1 MKASCIRHT
10 EIPSSSRLFTDY
22 LYSFGEVSRFYHHPP
37 RSDEFSSA
45 AGQVQIT
52 AGHRAALVEALRHQ
66 NVAAG
71 AETAANLGRLAQQD
85 TVVVAT
91 GQQVGL
97 HGGPVFAIYK
107 ALTAIRI
114 AEQLSSQGTPAVPV
128 FWLATEDHDL
138 GEVEQSWML
147 DHENQPLHL
156 EAKTQASPGQP
167 VGGVLLT
174 DHQQGPADHQQ
185 GSADR
190 GHAAVTAALANLPFA
205 ESTIKLVTEA
215 YSQDC
220 SFGTGFRAL
229 FEQLFRRHGLILLD
243 PMDPA
248 IRRLSAPLL
257 RKAIERAADL
267 NAGLITRSEELESA
281 GYHAQVHVTAEISP
295 VFLID
300 PRRRTALRLHE
311 SNYDAGDAT
320 YSTPDLLGKLEENPE
335 QFSPNV
341 LLRPVIQDFLL
352 PTAVYV
358 AGPAETAYMAQA
370 EVLYSNLLGRM
381 PAVVPRAFF
390 TVLDARAEKY
400 LSRYE
405 LSLQDCF
412 EGADALRQKISQR
425 LIPPSLEKTFAAG
438 QSQIESSLHAIDRDL
453 VKFDPTL
460 SAALATARKKML
472 YQFGKIQA
480 TVAREGLR
488 RDSRAGQE
496 AEYLSNLI
504 FPNNTLQE
512 RTYSV
517 LPFLARYGDG
527 FIDRIHRAIN
537 PDCHDHQVLVI

>member
-1 MKASCIRHT
+1 MKAACIRHT

-22 LYSFGEVSRFYHHPP
+22 LYSFGEVSRFYHHAPQ
-37 RSDEFSSA
+37 SDQFSSA
-45 AGQVQIT
+45 AAEVKIT
-52 AGHRAALVEALRHQ
+52 AEHRAALVVALRNQ
-66 NVAAG
+66 NAAAG
-71 AETAANLGRLAQQD
+71 AETAANLDRLAQQD

-97 HGGPVFAIYK
+97 YGGPVFSIYK
-107 ALTAIRI
+107 ALTAIRT
-114 AEQLSSQGTPAVPV
+114 AEELRNQEISAVPV

-138 GEVEQSWML
+138 AEVEQTWML
-147 DHENQPLHL
+147 DQENQPLHI
-156 EAKTQASPGQP
+156 EAKTNALPGQP
-167 VGGVLLT
+167 VGGVRLT
-174 DHQQGPADHQQ
+174 DHQQGLADYKQ
-185 GSADR
+185 GAADS
-190 GHAAVTAALANLPFA
+190 GHAAVAAALANLPFGA
-205 ESTIKLVTEA
+205 SAIKLVADA
-215 YSQDC
+215 YSEDC

-248 IRRLSAPLL
+248 LRRLSAPLL
-257 RKAIERAADL
+257 GKAIERAGEF
-267 NAGLITRSEELESA
+267 NARLIARSEELERA
-281 GYHAQVHVTAEISP
+281 GYHVQVHVTTETSP
-295 VFLID
+295 VFLINS
-300 PRRRTALRLHE
+300 RQRTALRLHE

-320 YSTPDLLGKLEENPE
+320 YSTPDLLRRLEENPE
-335 QFSPNV
+335 QFSPYV

-370 EVLYSNLLGRM
+370 EVLYGNLLGRM
-381 PAVVPRAFF
+381 PVVMPRAFF
-390 TVLDARAEKY
+390 TVVDARAEKY
-400 LSRYE
+400 LSRYQ
-405 LSLQDCF
+405 LSLQECF

-425 LIPPSLEKTFAAG
+425 LIPANLEQTFAEG
-438 QSQIESSLHAIDRDL
+438 QSQIESSLDAIDRGL
-453 VKFDPTL
+453 SKFDPTL
-460 SAALATARKKML
+460 SAALASARKKML

-480 TVAREGLR
+480 AAAREGLR

-517 LPFLARYGDG
+517 LPFLARYGEG
-527 FIDRIHRAIN
+527 FIDRIHQAIN

>member
-1 MKASCIRHT
+1 MKAACIRHT

-37 RSDEFSSA
+37 QSDQFSSA
-45 AGQVQIT
+45 AAEVKIT
-52 AGHRAALVEALRHQ
+52 AEHRAALVVALRNQ
-66 NVAAG
+66 NAAAG
-71 AETAANLGRLAQQD
+71 AETAANLDRLAQQN

-97 HGGPVFAIYK
+97 HGGPVFSIYK
-107 ALTAIRI
+107 ALTAIRT
-114 AEQLSSQGTPAVPV
+114 AEELRNQGISAVPV

-138 GEVEQSWML
+138 AEVEQTWML
-147 DHENQPLHL
+147 DQENRPLRI
-156 EAKTQASPGQP
+156 EAKTNALPGQP
-167 VGGVLLT
+167 VGGVRLT
-174 DHQQGPADHQQ
+174 DYKQGAAD
-185 GSADR
+185 S
-190 GHAAVTAALANLPFA
+190 GHAAVAAALANLPFGA
-205 ESTIKLVTEA
+205 SAIKLVADA
-215 YSQDC
+215 YSEDC

-248 IRRLSAPLL
+248 LRRLSAPLL
-257 RKAIERAADL
+257 GKAIERAGDL
-267 NAGLITRSEELESA
+267 NPQLIARSEELERA
-281 GYHAQVHVTAEISP
+281 GYHVQVHVTTETSP
-295 VFLID
+295 VFLINS
-300 PRRRTALRLHE
+300 RQRTALRLHE
-311 SNYDAGDAT
+311 SHYDAGDAT
-320 YSTPDLLGKLEENPE
+320 YSTPDLLRRLEENPE

-370 EVLYSNLLGRM
+370 EVLYGNLLGRM
-381 PAVVPRAFF
+381 PVVMPRAFF
-390 TVLDARAEKY
+390 TIVDARAEKY
-400 LSRYE
+400 LSRYQ
-405 LSLQDCF
+405 LSLQECF
-412 EGADALRQKISQR
+412 EGADALRHKISQR
-425 LIPPSLEKTFAAG
+425 LIPANLEQTFAEG
-438 QSQIESSLHAIDRDL
+438 QSQIESSLDAIDRGL
-453 VKFDPTL
+453 SKFDPTL
-460 SAALATARKKML
+460 SAALASARKKML

-480 TVAREGLR
+480 AAAREGLR

-517 LPFLARYGDG
+517 LPFLARYGEG
-527 FIDRIHRAIN
+527 FIDRIHQAIN

>member
-1 MKASCIRHT
+1 MKTSCIRHT
-10 EIPSSSRLFTDY
+10 ETPSSSRLFQDY
-22 LYSFGEVSRFYHHPP
+22 LYAFDEVSRFYQHPP
-37 RSDEFSSA
+37 LSDQFSSA
-45 AGQVQIT
+45 AGQVRIT
-52 AGHRAALVEALRHQ
+52 TEHRAALVGALRNQ
-66 NVAAG
+66 NAAAG
-71 AETAANLGRLAQQD
+71 PETSTNLDRLAQAD

-97 HGGPVFAIYK
+97 QGGPVFAIYK

-114 AEQLSSQGTPAVPV
+114 AEELGNQGISAVPV

-138 GEVEQSWML
+138 GEVEQTWIL

-156 EAKTQASPGQP
+156 EAKTQASPGQTIGC
-167 VGGVLLT
+167 VRLT
-174 DHQQGPADHQQ
+174 DP
-185 GSADR
+185 
-190 GHAAVTAALANLPFA
+190 GHAAVRAALANLPFGDFA
-205 ESTIKLVTEA
+205 IKLTSEA

-220 SFGTGFRAL
+220 SFETGFRAL
-229 FEQLFRRHGLILLD
+229 FEQLFGRYGLILLD

-248 IRRLSAPLL
+248 IRLLSAPML
-257 RKAIERAADL
+257 RKAIERAGDL
-267 NAGLITRSEELESA
+267 NAELIARSEDLQHA
-281 GYHAQVHVTAEISP
+281 GYHAQVHVTEETSP

-300 PRRRTALRLHE
+300 AQQRIPLRLHE
-311 SNYDAGDAT
+311 STYDAGEVS
-320 YSTPDLLGKLEENPE
+320 YSTPDLLRKLEQDPE
-335 QFSPNV
+335 QLSPNV

-358 AGPAETAYMAQA
+358 AGPAELAYMAQA

-381 PAVVPRAFF
+381 PVVFPRAFF
-390 TVLDARAEKY
+390 TILDARSKKY

-405 LSLQDCF
+405 LSLLDCF

-425 LIPPSLEKTFAAG
+425 LVPPGLEQTFAEG
-438 QSQIESSLHAIDRDL
+438 QSQIESSLDVIGRDL
-453 VKFDPTL
+453 AKFDPTL
-460 SAALATARKKML
+460 SAALANARKKML

-480 TVAREGLR
+480 AAAREGLR

-496 AEYLSNLI
+496 AAYLSNLI

-517 LPFLARYGDG
+517 LPFLARYGEG
-527 FIDRIHRAIN
+527 FIDRIHQAIN

>member
-1 MKASCIRHT
+1 
-10 EIPSSSRLFTDY
+10 
-22 LYSFGEVSRFYHHPP
+22 
-37 RSDEFSSA
+37 
-45 AGQVQIT
+45 
-52 AGHRAALVEALRHQ
+52 
-66 NVAAG
+66 
-71 AETAANLGRLAQQD
+71 
-85 TVVVAT
+85 
-91 GQQVGL
+91 
-97 HGGPVFAIYK
+97 
-107 ALTAIRI
+107 
-114 AEQLSSQGTPAVPV
+114 
-128 FWLATEDHDL
+128 
-138 GEVEQSWML
+138 
-147 DHENQPLHL
+147 
-156 EAKTQASPGQP
+156 
-167 VGGVLLT
+167 
-174 DHQQGPADHQQ
+174 
-185 GSADR
+185 
-190 GHAAVTAALANLPFA
+190 
-205 ESTIKLVTEA
+205 
-215 YSQDC
+215 
-220 SFGTGFRAL
+220 
-229 FEQLFRRHGLILLD
+229 
-243 PMDPA
+243 MDPA

-257 RKAIERAADL
+257 QKAIERAADL
-267 NAGLITRSEELESA
+267 NAELIARSEELERA
-281 GYHAQVHVTAEISP
+281 GYHAQVHVTTEISP

-300 PRRRTALRLHE
+300 ARQRTALRLHE

-320 YSTPDLLGKLEENPE
+320 YSTSDLLGKLEENPE

-341 LLRPVIQDFLL
+341 LLRPVLQDFLL

-438 QSQIESSLHAIDRDL
+438 QSQIESSLDAIDRDL

-517 LPFLARYGDG
+517 LPFLARYGEG
-527 FIDRIHRAIN
+527 FIDRIHQAIN